1 MALVS
6 PSAGAQQYR
15 PAPQG
20 DDIAYLQL
28 GAVSELVTLEL
39 YRGAVHSKALDA
51 SETQTFKRLAD
62 QTAKGWLRLNSL
74 LGEGAISREIF
85 TVTIP
90 ASVLRSRV
98 KTVALAVRFEKL
110 LSGLYLGGVESTVDP
125 PTRLLIGHHLAM
137 STRDLAVLQDLE
149 GDAPKLRAPKQ
160 LSVEYVGEQFERY
173 LSIPG
178 ASPTSKEKA

>member
-1 MALVS
+1 MAMVS
-6 PSAGAQQYR
+6 SSAGAQQYR
-15 PAPQG
+15 PTPQG

-39 YRGAVHSKALDA
+39 YRGAARSKALDA
-51 SETQTFKRLAD
+51 REKQTFKRLAG
-62 QTAKGWLRLNSL
+62 QTAKGWLKLNSL

-85 TVTIP
+85 TVEIP
-90 ASVLRSRV
+90 AGVLRSRA

-110 LSGLYLGGVESTVDP
+110 LSGLYLGGVEGTIDP

-137 STRDLAVLQDLE
+137 STRDLAVLQNLG

-173 LSIPG
+173 LAIPG
-178 ASPTSKEKA
+178 A

>member
-1 MALVS
+1 MPELPEVEHARKCLQRWLGGATIAQCRVLD
-6 PSAGAQQYR
+6 PRIVRGGSATSLTRGLTGRRVLRVERRGKWLRMPLDDGAVVFSHLGMTGKWVVE
-15 PAPQG
+15 G
-20 DDIAYLQL
+20 DD
-28 GAVSELVTLEL
+28 E
-39 YRGAVHSKALDA
+39 
-51 SETQTFKRLAD
+51 
-62 QTAKGWLRLNSL
+62 
-74 LGEGAISREIF
+74 
-85 TVTIP
+85 P
-90 ASVLRSRV
+90 
-98 KTVALAVRFEKL
+98 VRFEKL